1 MSIKVLIADD
11 DEGMRLVLKKAV
23 ERSGGFVIAGE
34 AEDGGAALRLFES
47 ERPAV
52 VFLDVEMPVMS
63 GIDCARRIADIDPRT
78 VIIFATAH
86 ESYMPEAFEVYAFDY
101 LVKPF
106 RIQRLEQTLGRIKS
120 IGRFRHE
127 AYESREQ
134 DSRDIGQGGR
144 DSGHRDRES
153 EKASRGIEQDGCGGE
168 QSSPG
173 KSSGPDNAAQKT
185 DAARKSNAP
194 RKLIIRNREGIS
206 LVDVEEIILVQRED
220 KATAVYT
227 SGSRYVTSE
236 SLGDIGRKLDDSAFM
251 RCHKSYIININYI
264 DRIYPYGRWT
274 YIVKL
279 KGTDKDALMTRESFE
294 KLEEI
299 LG

>member
-1 MSIKVLIADD
+1 MCFLTL
-11 DEGMRLVLKKAV
+11 RC
-23 ERSGGFVIAGE
+23 RSCQASTAPG
-34 AEDGGAALRLFES
+34 
-47 ERPAV
+47 
-52 VFLDVEMPVMS
+52 
-63 GIDCARRIADIDPRT
+63 IADIDPRT

-173 KSSGPDNAAQKT
+173 KTSGPDNAAQKT

-236 SLGDIGRKLDDSAFM
+236 SLGDIGRKLDDSAL
-251 RCHKSYIININYI
+251 CGATSHISSTSTIST
-264 DRIYPYGRWT
+264 GS
-274 YIVKL
+274 
-279 KGTDKDALMTRESFE
+279 TRTGAGHIS
-294 KLEEI
+294 
-299 LG
+299 